1 MREQNASTI
10 RTLLRSGEV
19 TDIGGRPEAALAYGL
34 VVGSDGSSILE
45 STPASLRA
53 RPISRPSASRLF
65 APRPSLVATS
75 AAQPSRARLVAAFVA
90 VYLVWGSTYL
100 GIRYAVDTIPPLL
113 MMGIRHLLA
122 GASLYAWVRWRGTL
136 APRLRE
142 WTYPAVIGALLF
154 LGGHGSLAWAEQRVP
169 SGIAA
174 LLVATLPIWIVVL
187 ARVWGTERH
196 LSGRALAGLL
206 LGFGGVAALFGPDVL
221 HHTGELNLLGAG
233 AVLFG
238 TFIWA
243 AGTIYMRNV
252 KMPDSPALSSAMQ
265 MLAGG
270 ASLLIAASLSG
281 EVGRFHVFA
290 VTTRSWVSLTY
301 LIVFGSIIAF
311 TAYSWLH
318 TVAPA
323 SRVATYAY
331 VNPVVAVLLGWA
343 MAAEPIGI
351 FTVVAMVVI
360 LLGVGLVNAGQKDEH
375 ADAIDEEGEE
385 AAAVSG

>member
-10 RTLLRSGEV
+10 RTLLHSGEI

-34 VVGSDGSSILE
+34 AIGADESSILK
-45 STPASLRA
+45 SMPAS
-53 RPISRPSASRLF
+53 SRPSVSRRP
-65 APRPSLVATS
+65 APRPSPTATS
-75 AAQPSRARLVAAFVA
+75 VVQPSRTKLAAAFAA

-100 GIRYAVDTIPPLL
+100 GIRYAVDSIPPLL
-113 MMGIRHLLA
+113 MMGMRHLLA
-122 GASLYAWVRWRGTL
+122 GASLYAWVRLRGTP
-136 APRLRE
+136 APRLRD

-154 LGGHGSLAWAEQRVP
+154 LGGHGSLAWAEQHVP

-187 ARVWGTERH
+187 ARPWGTERH
-196 LSGRALAGLL
+196 LSGRALAGLA
-206 LGFGGVAALFGPDVL
+206 LGFAGVAVLFGPDVL

-270 ASLLIAASLSG
+270 VSLLLAASLSG
-281 EVGRFHVFA
+281 EVGRFHLLA
-290 VTTRSWVSLTY
+290 VTARSWLSLTY
-301 LIVFGSIIAF
+301 LIVFGSILAF

-343 MAAEPIGI
+343 LAAERIGI

-360 LLGVGLVNAGQKDEH
+360 LLGVGLVNAGQVEEHGVPQDE
-375 ADAIDEEGEE
+375 DREGV
-385 AAAVSG
+385 AA